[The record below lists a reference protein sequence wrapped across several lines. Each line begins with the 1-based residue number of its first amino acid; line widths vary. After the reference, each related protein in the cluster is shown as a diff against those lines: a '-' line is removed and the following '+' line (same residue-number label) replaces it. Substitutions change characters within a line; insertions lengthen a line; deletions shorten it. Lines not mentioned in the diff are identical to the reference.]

1 MSNEEKAI
9 GLIAQAE
16 KKVKSSQGFL
26 GGLFGGTS
34 KLEDAAEL
42 YISAGN
48 MFKMAQKW
56 SAAGTAFMEAAQL
69 QITLQSKHEAGQRF
83 VDAGNCF
90 KKTDVEEAVRAFEMA
105 INIYTDMGRFT
116 MAAKHHIT
124 VAEIHEGNSSDLE
137 KAIFH
142 YEQAAQYY
150 KGEEANS
157 SANKCLLKV
166 AMYSAQMEEY
176 AKALEIYE
184 QVAADAIESSL
195 LKYSAK
201 EYFFKAALCHMCI
214 DIVEAQR
221 AVDKYCDMYPAFQ
234 DTRECK
240 LLRILLE
247 AKEEENVESF
257 TEAVKEYDSISRLDQ
272 WLTTILL
279 RIKKGM
285 NEEPDLT

>member
-124 VAEIHEGNSSDLE
+124 VAEIHEANSSDLE

-150 KGEEANS
+150 RGEESNS

-240 LLRILLE
+240 LLRTLLE

>member
-42 YISAGN
+42 YVSAGN

-56 SAAGTAFMEAAQL
+56 SAAGKAFMEAAQL

-150 KGEEANS
+150 RGEESNT

-184 QVAADAIESSL
+184 QVAADAIENSL

-240 LLRILLE
+240 LLRTLLE